1 MPSNHN
7 TAAKADRNDCTGGPH
22 PADAALSKPEV
33 RTRWTELLELE
44 QMLSQLMVSALKLP
58 PGAEKRDSLILIS
71 CFRERIAA
79 MKWAEVD
86 RASTLQ
92 KTA

>member
-1 MPSNHN
+1 M
-7 TAAKADRNDCTGGPH
+7 
-22 PADAALSKPEV
+22 SKTEA

-44 QMLSQLMVSALKLP
+44 EMLSQLTGSALKLP
-58 PGAEKRDSLILIS
+58 SGVAMRDSLILIG

-86 RASTLQ
+86 RGNTLQ
-92 KTA
+92 RTA

>member
-1 MPSNHN
+1 M
-7 TAAKADRNDCTGGPH
+7 
-22 PADAALSKPEV
+22 SKTEA

-44 QMLSQLMVSALKLP
+44 DMLSQLTGSALKLP
-58 PGAEKRDSLILIS
+58 SGVARRDSLILIG
-71 CFRERIAA
+71 CFLERIAA
-79 MKWAEVD
+79 MKWAELD